1 MLSNIIASIRASE
14 LRAAQQREVAERF
27 ERMSEFDTYTRLAH
41 GELDDSDALEF
52 SRVDSSWYRE
62 GSIHQRS
69 KTRWV
74 AMLSLGYNAQGRR
87 KRRAIYGTTKREAQE
102 KLAKLQQAS
111 AFDRFP
117 MRRPVR
123 HLDSTRGRAKSASVK
138 STEVPVVNGQRA
150 HDPGN

>member
-1 MLSNIIASIRASE
+1 LKSDTIRTAIPP
-14 LRAAQQREVAERF
+14 QRIKKMMEPENKKG
-27 ERMSEFDTYTRLAH
+27 TKRL
-41 GELDDSDALEF
+41 G
-52 SRVDSSWYRE
+52 YRE

-87 KRRAIYGTTKREAQE
+87 KRRAIYGTTKREVQE
-102 KLAKLQQAS
+102 KLTKLQQAS